1 MNKRKRPEQERA
13 VQEENNGGEK
23 ERNGKGNEKEEI
35 KVNGR
40 KGQKG
45 KEKGEI

>member
-1 MNKRKRPEQERA
+1 MTANEKERI
-13 VQEENNGGEK
+13 VENNGGEK